1 MSVMHIV
8 AEPITIHGKLIDVH
22 WDEEAGTVTG
32 QGAEHIMELA
42 TWGDVTRGYSGFAS
56 YKLSSDPLRN
66 RVDMA
71 VIIARFHRLPE
82 VLRPY
87 YPQPKW
93 KRPRPGDIEVTY

>member
-8 AEPITIHGKLIDVH
+8 AEPITIHDKLIDVH

-32 QGAEHIMELA
+32 QGAEHIMDLA
-42 TWGDVTRGYSGFAS
+42 TWGDVPRGPGFAS

-71 VIIARFHRLPE
+71 AIIGCFHRNPE

-87 YPQPKW
+87 YPTPEW
-93 KRPRPGDIEVTY
+93 KELPSDVEVIY